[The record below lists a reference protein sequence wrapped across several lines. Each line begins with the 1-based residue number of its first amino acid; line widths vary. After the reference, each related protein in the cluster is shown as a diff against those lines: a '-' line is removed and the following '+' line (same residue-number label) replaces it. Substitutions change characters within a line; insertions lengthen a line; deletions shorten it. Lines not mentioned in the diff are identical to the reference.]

1 MAHDSRPYL
10 LMYLPSKRVAG
21 TPMGDQLTAAHTISD
36 PQIETALLRTI
47 KVLLALVVLTP
58 LVVTSRLLPVD
69 IAQDVNWLL
78 PDTVFPFVVG
88 KALFT
93 YFLTEV
99 AFGLWVLVCLRN
111 PSYAVPRSWLL
122 AAFAIYTAI
131 TLAAALAGVSSQ
143 RSIWSTYERM
153 QGFMAVAHWFV
164 YAWILVSVY
173 RTRADWRAVLNLG
186 LGVGV
191 VLAMVG
197 LAQSEGIELAPYIQA
212 QRRVY
217 SLLGNPT
224 YVGSYMLICIMVAG
238 AFLAHSYCNP
248 PVESVPR
255 PQPRERQQLG
265 GRRRRRAR
273 ERQAL
278 PTLSPPVWAGAW
290 LSAIGLAGLLAV
302 IFGTTLL
309 FWLMVLVLLGFG
321 ASYYLQGSRRGC
333 WWRVFWMVSI
343 ALSLYLI
350 ALSGTRGAAV
360 GLIGALALSA
370 FVYALIGKVR
380 VGRLACAGALAFLL
394 IAPLVVYAAR
404 NTPPV
409 EAVRDRS
416 TIVDR
421 LLRIGP
427 DDRSVQGRTS
437 SALTGLRAYAD
448 RPILGWG
455 PENYTIAYDRHVSAE
470 TASSVSESFDQA
482 HNKLIEELTTKGLLG
497 FASYS
502 MIWVLMAA
510 ILYLRA
516 KGQMAREQPLTVLLG
531 GAAAAY
537 FIQNLFLFDTPGTVV
552 WFLLLFG
559 YAGFLETT
567 RDPAITGEEPQGP
580 ATPAPK
586 LLARVPNAFRSGN
599 AYGIAGVVALS
610 VVGLAVFFLVARP
623 FAGGKATYDAH
634 AFATP
639 GLAKVEA
646 FERAVNAFPPL
657 GNYPRISMFSR
668 AASELQSLSPE
679 EALAVIASVEQA
691 LADGLSK
698 EPEEWRM
705 HIGAASVYH
714 AGRLLDPDYLPR
726 AGELLRE
733 ANELAPG
740 RYESVR
746 GVAIQHMMESDF
758 DGARAVIDAYVAQ
771 YADAERH
778 FRDILEQMEPDD
790 GS

>member
-1 MAHDSRPYL
+1 M
-10 LMYLPSKRVAG
+10 
-21 TPMGDQLTAAHTISD
+21 TAAHTISD
-36 PQIETALLRTI
+36 AQIETALLRTI

-69 IAQDVNWLL
+69 VAPEVGWLL

-164 YAWILVSVY
+164 YAWMLVSVY
-173 RTRADWRAVLNLG
+173 RTRGDWRAVLNLG

-224 YVGSYMLICIMVAG
+224 YVGSYMLLCVLVAG

-248 PVESVPR
+248 PAEPAPR
-255 PQPRERQQLG
+255 PQPRERQRLR

-273 ERQAL
+273 ERQIL
-278 PTLSPPVWAGAW
+278 PTLSAPVWAGAW
-290 LSAIGLAGLLAV
+290 LLAIGLAGLLAV
-302 IFGTTLL
+302 IFGTTLM
-309 FWLMVLVLLGFG
+309 FWLMVLVLAAFG
-321 ASYYLQGSRRGC
+321 ASYFVQGSRRGC

-360 GLIGALALSA
+360 GLIGALAVSA
-370 FVYALIGKVR
+370 FVYALIGRVR
-380 VGRLACAGALAFLL
+380 VGRLACAGALAFLV
-394 IAPLVVYAAR
+394 IAPLLVYAAR

-409 EAVRDRS
+409 EVVRDQS

-437 SALTGLRAYAD
+437 SALTGLRAYTD
-448 RPILGWG
+448 RPVLGWG

-470 TASSVSESFDQA
+470 TASSVAESFDQA

-502 MIWVLMAA
+502 MIWVLIAVVF
-510 ILYLRA
+510 YQRA
-516 KGQMAREQPLTVLLG
+516 RGQTAREQPLTVLLG

-567 RDPAITGEEPQGP
+567 RDSAITGGEPDGQSP
-580 ATPAPK
+580 ATPS
-586 LLARVPNAFRSGN
+586 LLATVTHRFQAGS
-599 AYGIAGVVALS
+599 AYLGASLVVVVL
-610 VVGLAVFFLVARP
+610 VGLAVTFLVARP
-623 FAGGKATYDAH
+623 FAGGRATYDAH

-639 GLAKVEA
+639 GLARVEV
-646 FERAVNAFPPL
+646 FERAVDAFPPL

-698 EPEEWRM
+698 EPEEWRI

-714 AGRLLDPDYLPR
+714 AGRLLDPDYLAR

-733 ANELAPG
+733 ANGLAPG

-746 GVAIQHMMESDF
+746 GVAIQHMLESDF
-758 DGARAVIDAYVAQ
+758 DGARSIIDAYVAQ
-771 YADAERH
+771 YAGAERH
-778 FRDILEQMEPDD
+778 FKDILGQMEPDD
-790 GS
+790 DS

>member
-1 MAHDSRPYL
+1 
-10 LMYLPSKRVAG
+10 
-21 TPMGDQLTAAHTISD
+21 MGDTVTSAQTISD
-36 PQIETALLRTI
+36 AQIETALLRTI
-47 KVLLALVVLTP
+47 KALLALVILTP
-58 LVVTSRLLPVD
+58 LVVTSRLLPF
-69 IAQDVNWLL
+69 DVAPEVSWLL

-93 YFLTEV
+93 YFLTEI

-122 AAFAIYTAI
+122 AAFAAYTAI

-153 QGFMAVAHWFV
+153 QGFMAVAHWAV
-164 YAWILVSVY
+164 YAWMLVSVY
-173 RTRADWRAVLNLG
+173 RTRPDWRAVLNLG

-191 VLAMVG
+191 VLAMAG

-224 YVGSYMLICIMVAG
+224 YIGSYMLICVLVAG
-238 AFLAHSYCNP
+238 AFLTHSYCNP
-248 PVESVPR
+248 PAEPAPR
-255 PQPRERQQLG
+255 PQPREPRRG
-265 GRRRRRAR
+265 RGRGRRRRRTG
-273 ERQAL
+273 ERRMF
-278 PTLSPPVWAGAW
+278 PTLSAPVWAGAW
-290 LSAIGLAGLLAV
+290 LAAIVLAWLLAV
-302 IFGTTLL
+302 VFGTTPL
-309 FWLMVLVLLGFG
+309 FWLMAAVLAAFG
-321 ASYYLQGSRRGC
+321 ASYYVQSSRRGC

-360 GLIGALALSA
+360 GLIGALAASA
-370 FVYALIGKVR
+370 FVYAFIGKAR
-380 VGRLACAGALAFLL
+380 VGRLACAGALAFLI
-394 IAPLVVYAAR
+394 IAPLLVYAAR

-427 DDRSVQGRTS
+427 DDKSVQGRTS

-470 TASSVSESFDQA
+470 TASSVAESFDQA
-482 HNKLIEELTTKGLLG
+482 HNKLIEELTTKGVLG

-502 MIWVLMAA
+502 MIWVLLAA
-510 ILYLRA
+510 VFFRRA
-516 KGQMAREQPLTVLLG
+516 RRQTAREQPLTVLLG

-567 RDPAITGEEPQGP
+567 RDPVIIGEDTDVSTPGAP
-580 ATPAPK
+580 SILVRVATI
-586 LLARVPNAFRSGN
+586 FRSET
-599 AYGIAGVVALS
+599 AYRGAAVVT
-610 VVGLAVFFLVARP
+610 VVIVGLAVFFLVARP
-623 FAGGKATYDAH
+623 FAGGMATYDAH
-634 AFATP
+634 AFTTP

-646 FERAVNAFPPL
+646 FERAVDAFPPL
-657 GNYPRISMFSR
+657 GNYPRITMFGR
-668 AASELQSLSPE
+668 AASELQSLSRE

-698 EPEEWRM
+698 EPEEWRI

-714 AGRLLDPDYLPR
+714 AGRLLDPGYLAR

-746 GVAIQHMMESDF
+746 GVAIQHMLESDF
-758 DGARAVIDAYVAQ
+758 EGARAVIDAYLAE
-771 YADAERH
+771 YAEAERH

>member
-1 MAHDSRPYL
+1 MTFSDS
-10 LMYLPSKRVAG
+10 
-21 TPMGDQLTAAHTISD
+21 
-36 PQIETALLRTI
+36 QIETALLRTI

-69 IAQDVNWLL
+69 VAPEVGWLL

-164 YAWILVSVY
+164 YAWMLVSVY

-197 LAQSEGIELAPYIQA
+197 IAQSEGIELAPYIQA

-217 SLLGNPT
+217 SMLGNPT
-224 YVGSYMLICIMVAG
+224 YVGSYMLLCVLVAG

-248 PVESVPR
+248 PAEPAPR
-255 PQPRERQQLG
+255 QQPRERQRLR

-273 ERQAL
+273 ERQTL
-278 PTLSPPVWAGAW
+278 PTLSAPVWAGAW

-302 IFGTTLL
+302 LFGTTLM
-309 FWLMVLVLLGFG
+309 FWLMVLVLASFG
-321 ASYYLQGSRRGC
+321 ASYFVQGSRRGC

-360 GLIGALALSA
+360 GLIGALAVSA
-370 FVYALIGKVR
+370 FVYALIGRVR
-380 VGRLACAGALAFLL
+380 VGRLACAGALAFLI
-394 IAPLVVYAAR
+394 IAPLLVYAAR

-409 EAVRDRS
+409 EAVRDQS

-448 RPILGWG
+448 RPVLGWG

-470 TASSVSESFDQA
+470 TASSVAESFDQA

-502 MIWVLMAA
+502 MIWVLIAVVF
-510 ILYLRA
+510 YQRA
-516 KGQMAREQPLTVLLG
+516 RGQTAREQPLTVLLG

-559 YAGFLETT
+559 YTGFLETT
-567 RDPAITGEEPQGP
+567 RDPLITGGEPDGQIP
-580 ATPAPK
+580 AALS
-586 LLARVPNAFRSGN
+586 LLARVPRMFQAGS
-599 AYGIAGVVALS
+599 AYAGASLVIAVL
-610 VVGLAVFFLVARP
+610 VGLAVTFLVARP
-623 FAGGKATYDAH
+623 FAGGRATYDAH

-639 GLAKVEA
+639 GLARVEA
-646 FERAVNAFPPL
+646 FERAVDAFPPL

-698 EPEEWRM
+698 EPEEWRI

-714 AGRLLDPDYLPR
+714 AGRLLDPDYLVR

-746 GVAIQHMMESDF
+746 GVAIQYMFEGNLDAAQS
-758 DGARAVIDAYVAQ
+758 VIEAYVAQ
-771 YADAERH
+771 YAAAERH
-778 FRDILEQMEPDD
+778 FKDILAQMEPDD
-790 GS
+790 DS

>member
-1 MAHDSRPYL
+1 M
-10 LMYLPSKRVAG
+10 
-21 TPMGDQLTAAHTISD
+21 
-36 PQIETALLRTI
+36 
-47 KVLLALVVLTP
+47 
-58 LVVTSRLLPVD
+58 
-69 IAQDVNWLL
+69 
-78 PDTVFPFVVG
+78 
-88 KALFT
+88 
-93 YFLTEV
+93 
-99 AFGLWVLVCLRN
+99 
-111 PSYAVPRSWLL
+111 PRSWLL

-238 AFLAHSYCNP
+238 AFLAHSYCNS

-278 PTLSPPVWAGAW
+278 PTLSPPAWAGAW

-516 KGQMAREQPLTVLLG
+516 KGQTAAR
-531 GAAAAY
+531 AAADGAPWRGRRSV
-537 FIQNLFLFDTPGTVV
+537 LHPEPLPVRHAGDRCLVPAAVRLRGLPGDD
-552 WFLLLFG
+552 
-559 YAGFLETT
+559 AGSWDHGRRT
-567 RDPAITGEEPQGP
+567 AG
-580 ATPAPK
+580 
-586 LLARVPNAFRSGN
+586 SGN
-599 AYGIAGVVALS
+599 ASA
-610 VVGLAVFFLVARP
+610 
-623 FAGGKATYDAH
+623 
-634 AFATP
+634 
-639 GLAKVEA
+639 EA
-646 FERAVNAFPPL
+646 ACPCSQRVPL
-657 GNYPRISMFSR
+657 RQRLWDRGRGHPCRRWPRR
-668 AASELQSLSPE
+668 
-679 EALAVIASVEQA
+679 V
-691 LADGLSK
+691 
-698 EPEEWRM
+698 
-705 HIGAASVYH
+705 
-714 AGRLLDPDYLPR
+714 LPR
-726 AGELLRE
+726 RPALRRRQGNVRRARLRDARTGEGRGLR
-733 ANELAPG
+733 AC
-740 RYESVR
+740 R
-746 GVAIQHMMESDF
+746 
-758 DGARAVIDAYVAQ
+758 
-771 YADAERH
+771 
-778 FRDILEQMEPDD
+778 
-790 GS
+790 

>member
-1 MAHDSRPYL
+1 M
-10 LMYLPSKRVAG
+10 
-21 TPMGDQLTAAHTISD
+21 TATYTISD
-36 PQIETALLRTI
+36 AQIETALLRTI

-69 IAQDVNWLL
+69 VAPEVSWLL

-164 YAWILVSVY
+164 YAWMLVSVY
-173 RTRADWRAVLNLG
+173 RTRSDWRAVLNLG

-197 LAQSEGIELAPYIQA
+197 LAQSEGIGLAPYIEA

-224 YVGSYMLICIMVAG
+224 YVGSYMLLCVLVAG
-238 AFLAHSYCNP
+238 AFLAHSYCNAP
-248 PVESVPR
+248 AEPEPR
-255 PQPRERQQLG
+255 PQPRERQRLR

-278 PTLSPPVWAGAW
+278 PTLSAPVWAGAW
-290 LSAIGLAGLLAV
+290 LSAIGLAGLVAV

-309 FWLMVLVLLGFG
+309 FWLMVLVLAAFG
-321 ASYYLQGSRRGC
+321 ACYFIQSSRRGC

-343 ALSLYLI
+343 VLSLYLI

-360 GLIGALALSA
+360 GLIGALAVSA
-370 FVYALIGKVR
+370 FVYALIGRAR
-380 VGRLACAGALAFLL
+380 VARLACAGALVFLI
-394 IAPLVVYAAR
+394 IAPLLVYAAR

-409 EAVRDRS
+409 EAVRDQS

-448 RPILGWG
+448 RPVLGWG
-455 PENYTIAYDRHVSAE
+455 PENYTVAYDRHVSAE
-470 TASSVSESFDQA
+470 TASSVAESFDQA

-510 ILYLRA
+510 VLYLRA
-516 KGQMAREQPLTVLLG
+516 KGQTAREQPLTVLLG

-552 WFLLLFG
+552 WYLLLFG
-559 YAGFLETT
+559 YVGFLETT
-567 RDPAITGEEPQGP
+567 RDPVITGEGQEGTSP
-580 ATPAPK
+580 AAPRLLGRLPA
-586 LLARVPNAFRSGN
+586 AFRSGN
-599 AYGIAGVVALS
+599 AYGVASLAAVV
-610 VVGLAVFFLVARP
+610 VIGLAVFFLVARP
-623 FAGGKATYDAH
+623 FAGGRATFDAH
-634 AFATP
+634 AFPTP

-646 FERAVNAFPPL
+646 FERAVDAFPPL
-657 GNYPRISMFSR
+657 GNYPRVSMLRR
-668 AASELQSLSPE
+668 AAAELQSLSPE

-691 LADGLSK
+691 LAAGLSK

-714 AGRLLDPDYLPR
+714 AGRVLDPEYLVR

-733 ANELAPG
+733 ANRIAPG

-746 GVAIQHMMESDF
+746 GVAIQYMFEGDLDAAQS
-758 DGARAVIDAYVAQ
+758 VIDDYVEEYPEAV
-771 YADAERH
+771 RH
-778 FRDILEQMEPDD
+778 FKDILENLEALRE
-790 GS
+790 S